1 MLNLAV
7 NITPRMVNVHAF
19 KWLKQFAEGTIL
31 LESALDAIE
40 RDLASD
46 YDYEEWMALTYHL
59 VIDPSCWKAIEVQFT
74 QRLGIGEPNLGMS
87 FSFQFSVLCPF
98 NLQILFGRAAAW
110 GIRHTEK

>member
-1 MLNLAV
+1 
-7 NITPRMVNVHAF
+7 MVNVHAF
-19 KWLKQFAEGTIL
+19 KWLKQFAKGTIL

-110 GIRHTEK
+110 GVRHTEK